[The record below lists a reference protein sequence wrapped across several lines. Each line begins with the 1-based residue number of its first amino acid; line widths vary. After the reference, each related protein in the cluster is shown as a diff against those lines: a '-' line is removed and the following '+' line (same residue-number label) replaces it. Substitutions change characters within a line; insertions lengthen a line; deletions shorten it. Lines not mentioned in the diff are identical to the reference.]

1 MYQVNGFLNA
11 QNIRFP
17 IMLSAACFVLGGCAI
32 PAHNNTLI
40 FAVKRDLGVGVSTP
54 SAADQSVNITLGYK
68 ERQAAWVPL
77 WANSNTG
84 GSDAKALE
92 CINAYE
98 TPLNDKTLLKVSCK
112 HGPKF
117 VGDSDP
123 AKGNNEANDAY
134 STFASFGGDL
144 GANGASGGNAGP
156 NANVRGKLA
165 SFFATGVAAQY
176 LAKQT
181 GIVSD
186 VFQAKKEDETAPKP
200 NPATKQIETIKK
212 FIDLTK
218 EDDTKPEKV
227 RQACVSYLQRKA
239 YITEKST
246 IDEMDKLSRK
256 TIAGW
261 TAALADSDS
270 IKSDLPFL
278 AKVSQ
283 IAMDEIDKQLN
294 KKGRDDIIPTF
305 CDTPKT

>member
-11 QNIRFP
+11 RNIRLP
-17 IMLSAACFVLGGCAI
+17 IMLAAACFVLGGCAI

-40 FAVKRDLGVGVSTP
+40 FAVKRDLGLGVSTP
-54 SAADQSVNITLGYK
+54 SAADQSINITLGYK

-77 WANSNTG
+77 WANSQTG
-84 GSDAKALE
+84 GQEAKAQDCL
-92 CINAYE
+92 NANRKQ
-98 TPLNDKTLLKVSCK
+98 PLDKDLLKISCK

-144 GANGASGGNAGP
+144 GANGASGGSAGP

-186 VFQAKKEDETAPKP
+186 VFQTKKEDETAPKP
-200 NPATKQIETIKK
+200 SPATKQIETIKK

-218 EDDTKPEKV
+218 EGDAKPDKV

-239 YITEKST
+239 YITEKAT
-246 IDEMDKLSRK
+246 IDDMDKISRK
-256 TIAGW
+256 TVAGWIAG
-261 TAALADSDS
+261 LADIDS
-270 IKSDLPFL
+270 VKGDLPL
-278 AKVSQ
+278 LSRVSQ
-283 IAMDEIDKQLN
+283 IAIDEIDKQLDD
-294 KKGRDDIIPTF
+294 KGRKDIIPTF
-305 CDTPKT
+305 CEPPKT